1 MGTKTR
7 KFAHVTDEIALMAA
21 NAAYYVIF
29 SARDNEAMAALWAP
43 DGVSCVHPGW
53 PPLVGRRAVLSSYGE
68 IFRNPRQEAIQHRG
82 EIALVEGDDGRVL
95 CIETVGGSS
104 LVATNWFKRVE
115 GRWLLVHHQA
125 SPLAVA
131 APQQK
136 GRETMH

>member
-68 IFRNPRQEAIQHRG
+68 IFRNPRQEAI
-82 EIALVEGDDGRVL
+82 
-95 CIETVGGSS
+95 
-104 LVATNWFKRVE
+104 
-115 GRWLLVHHQA
+115 
-125 SPLAVA
+125 
-131 APQQK
+131 
-136 GRETMH
+136 